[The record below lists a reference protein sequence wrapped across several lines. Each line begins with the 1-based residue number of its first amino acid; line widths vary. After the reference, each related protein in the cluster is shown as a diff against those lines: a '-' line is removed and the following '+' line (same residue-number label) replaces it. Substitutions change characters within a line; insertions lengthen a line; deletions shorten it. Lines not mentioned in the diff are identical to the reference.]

1 MPKLKTRKSVS
12 KKIKITKNK
21 KVMRRSTGQNHY
33 NSKDS
38 GEETRSKKK
47 DQRLFSSD
55 EKNVIKTMPNLS

>member
-1 MPKLKTRKSVS
+1 MPKLKTRKSVA

-38 GEETRSKKK
+38 GEVTRSKKK